1 MPIQFL
7 NANNAVRLRVK
18 ATATSRRG
26 KRTGL
31 HDLNSVGAIQLIQSK
46 SNQSHFSSLLI
57 TVQFNENDRL
67 MYSGRVRTSGSE
79 GNHNRLG
86 ALSRLLLCERPTS
99 SPS

>member
-1 MPIQFL
+1 MWQSQRRADGSVLDSTSQIQWEIVSLLSLL
-7 NANNAVRLRVK
+7 NQA
-18 ATATSRRG
+18 
-26 KRTGL
+26 
-31 HDLNSVGAIQLIQSK
+31 
-46 SNQSHFSSLLI
+46 HFSSLLI
-57 TVQFNENDRL
+57 TVQINENIRL